1 MILFLL
7 HSGTVYVVQYC
18 CVDDVFC
25 GCVFLCFCGS
35 LTRLYCCLLLPPLP
49 TPQANRCGTRSNH
62 RCPRRRNR
70 WRRKGWG
77 WKTTAKKTAKRKR
90 TTKDT
95 TIILT
100 AATHM
105 PVRKYLSKKDVRV
118 MLYFVQVEATSSID
132 AHPQIISVWITL
144 AQSYSCNPFYVS
156 LLF

>member
-7 HSGTVYVVQYC
+7 YSDTVYVVQYC

-25 GCVFLCFCGS
+25 GCAFLWFID
-35 LTRLYCCLLLPPLP
+35 TFVLLPSLPPLP

-62 RCPRRRNR
+62 RCPRRRKR

-77 WKTTAKKTAKRKR
+77 WKTTAKRTAKRKR

-118 MLYFVQVEATSSID
+118 ILYFVQVEATSSTD
-132 AHPQIISVWITL
+132 AHPQIISVWIIL